1 MSGRR
6 HLRALLG
13 GAVLVAAIW
22 LLPDLPVADGGGA
35 SLALGHG
42 RIVSVGAVDPDT
54 YARTAEVLILD
65 GPRAGETVVADLG
78 GAAGAGGPGASF
90 DDPGFAPGDEVI
102 LQVSTTPEGELVAV
116 ADRWRVPLL
125 GAVAG
130 VFAGLVILVAGW
142 RGLRALLALA
152 LTVAT
157 VVKLLLPALIAGW
170 DPVLLAV
177 GTGSAVTLATL
188 ILTEGARRS
197 TVAAVIGTAGAL
209 LATALVAALATGAA
223 RFSILQGSEEIG
235 FLRGLTGLDVELG
248 GLLLASV
255 ILGALGVLDDVTI
268 TQAVTV
274 EELARS
280 DPGASRATIAGRA
293 MIVGRAHIAATV
305 NTLVLAYVAASLPL
319 LLLFSLAPQPLGA
332 LASSEVVAVEVIRA
346 LVGSIAIVLAVP
358 FTTFVAAW
366 LVEPHDPGAEE
377 VGAPA

>member
-1 MSGRR
+1 
-6 HLRALLG
+6 A
-13 GAVLVAAIW
+13 
-22 LLPDLPVADGGGA
+22 GGGA
-35 SLALGHG
+35 
-42 RIVSVGAVDPDT
+42 
-54 YARTAEVLILD
+54 D
-65 GPRAGETVVADLG
+65 GSGGGPA
-78 GAAGAGGPGASF
+78 GAAF

-102 LQVSTTPEGELVAV
+102 LQISATPEGELIAV
-116 ADRWRVPLL
+116 ADRWRAPLL

-130 VFAGLVILVAGW
+130 VFAGLVLLVAGW

-152 LTVAT
+152 LTVVT

-188 ILTEGARRS
+188 LLTEGARRS
-197 TVAAVIGTAGAL
+197 TVAAVVGTAGAL

-332 LASSEVVAVEVIRA
+332 LASSEIVAVEVIRA

-358 FTTFVAAW
+358 FTTFVAAR
-366 LVEPHDPGAEE
+366 LVQRG
-377 VGAPA
+377 